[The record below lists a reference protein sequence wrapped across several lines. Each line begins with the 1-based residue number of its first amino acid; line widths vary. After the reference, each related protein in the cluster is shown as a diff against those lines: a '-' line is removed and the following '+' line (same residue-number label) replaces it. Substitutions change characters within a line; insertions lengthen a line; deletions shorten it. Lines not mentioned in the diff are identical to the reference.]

1 MQRVL
6 SALLAASVLGAGC
19 STGPGVTRDPS
30 VALQQRVD
38 ELVRDRGGTALVYR
52 EILTETSCD
61 RLLRVS
67 ANYESLRADPATSNE
82 KLDVFASYS
91 SLAGERWIE
100 LGC

>member
-1 MQRVL
+1 MRWML
-6 SALLAASVLGAGC
+6 SAPLAASLLAFGC
-19 STGPGVTRDPS
+19 STGPVVTRDPS
-30 VALQQRVD
+30 VALEVRVD

-91 SLAGERWIE
+91 TLAGERWIE